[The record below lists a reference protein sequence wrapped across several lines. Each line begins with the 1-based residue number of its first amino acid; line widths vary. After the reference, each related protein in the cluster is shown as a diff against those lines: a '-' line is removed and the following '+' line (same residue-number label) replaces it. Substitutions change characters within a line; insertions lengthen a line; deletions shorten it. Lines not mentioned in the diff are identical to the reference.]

1 MSCWIKGKGRSRLGS
16 SPTLLCN
23 VCSLLDAVEL
33 QAWPI
38 LPHTHRC
45 DRATL
50 AFPTIMECSEL
61 EGTHRNIESSCW
73 PLLSAQAEL
82 PGQSCGRGCPRRVL
96 HSRGGSSSSGSFP
109 APRRAE
115 PPTAPNAHRDC
126 CCCCCCGD
134 GFYSS
139 LPQTASMWGV
149 QAEMC
154 LQLPAQAT
162 SLPRR
167 GTEVSPPGQWPPVTL
182 PWAWLSSITCQTQPC
197 WSLQLFATQM

>member
-73 PLLSAQAEL
+73 PLLSTR
-82 PGQSCGRGCPRRVL
+82 QSCQGSPVAVAALGMCCTHGEAAAARAPSLLHAGLSPPR
-96 HSRGGSSSSGSFP
+96 
-109 APRRAE
+109 PRTPTGIAAAAAVGMAF
-115 PPTAPNAHRDC
+115 TAPC
-126 CCCCCCGD
+126 PKLPLCGESRQRCVC
-134 GFYSS
+134 SS
-139 LPQTASMWGV
+139 QPRPRLSLTEGPR
-149 QAEMC
+149 C
-154 LQLPAQAT
+154 LLLGSGHQ
-162 SLPRR
+162 
-167 GTEVSPPGQWPPVTL
+167 
-182 PWAWLSSITCQTQPC
+182 
-197 WSLQLFATQM
+197 